1 MTDSFVLS
9 SLRTPF
15 AKFGKGYASV
25 RPDDLAASVIAS
37 LIERHVP
44 DVSLIDEAIFGNA
57 NGAGEENRNV
67 ARMSL
72 LLAGLPTSIP
82 GSTVNRLCGSGLDA
96 AISAARMIE
105 TGDAEL
111 VIAGGVE
118 SMTRAPWV
126 LLKPDK
132 AFPAQNATLENTAL
146 GWRLVNPKMPQE
158 WSVSLGLANEAV
170 ATKYKVSRVEQD
182 EFAMRSHQ
190 LASQAWDNGFYDSIT
205 STVAGTDIVRDE
217 SIRAATTMSDLAS
230 LKPAFAPDG
239 SITAGN
245 ASPLSDGAAAML
257 IGSSNVASQLGLP
270 AVFRIASR
278 AAHAVD
284 PQWFGIAPIEAA
296 NRALTKAGIAWSQVD
311 AVELNEAF
319 AAQSLACV
327 REWGIDAQIVNAR
340 GGAIAIGHPLGASG
354 IRILSTLVERMR
366 VDNLHYG
373 VASICIGVGQALAV
387 VIENLAYESGVA

>member
-1 MTDSFVLS
+1 
-9 SLRTPF
+9 
-15 AKFGKGYASV
+15 
-25 RPDDLAASVIAS
+25 
-37 LIERHVP
+37 
-44 DVSLIDEAIFGNA
+44 
-57 NGAGEENRNV
+57 
-67 ARMSL
+67 
-72 LLAGLPTSIP
+72 
-82 GSTVNRLCGSGLDA
+82 
-96 AISAARMIE
+96 
-105 TGDAEL
+105 
-111 VIAGGVE
+111 
-118 SMTRAPWV
+118 
-126 LLKPDK
+126 
-132 AFPAQNATLENTAL
+132 
-146 GWRLVNPKMPQE
+146 
-158 WSVSLGLANEAV
+158 
-170 ATKYKVSRVEQD
+170 SRVEQD

-217 SIRAATTMSDLAS
+217 SIRVATTMSDLAG

-296 NRALTKAGIAWSQVD
+296 NRALAKAGIAWSQVG

-327 REWGIDAQIVNAR
+327 HEWGVDLQIVNAR

-366 VDNLHYG
+366 VDNVQYG
-373 VASICIGVGQALAV
+373 LAAICIGVGQALAV
-387 VIENLAYESGVA
+387 VIENLAYTSGAS

>member
-15 AKFGKGYASV
+15 GKFGKGYSSV
-25 RPDDLAASVIAS
+25 RPDDLAAGVIAA
-37 LIERHVP
+37 LVERHLP
-44 DVSLIDEAIFGNA
+44 DASLIDEAIFGNA

-126 LLKPDK
+126 LMKPDK

-146 GWRLVNPKMPQE
+146 GWRLVNPDMPQE

-190 LASQAWDNGFYDSIT
+190 LAAAAWDGGFYDLIT
-205 STVAGTDIVRDE
+205 APVAGTDIVRDE
-217 SIRAATTMSDLAS
+217 SIRSTTSMSDLAG
-230 LKPAFAPDG
+230 LKPAFTPDG

-245 ASPLSDGAAAML
+245 ASPLS
-257 IGSSNVASQLGLP
+257 
-270 AVFRIASR
+270 
-278 AAHAVD
+278 
-284 PQWFGIAPIEAA
+284 
-296 NRALTKAGIAWSQVD
+296 
-311 AVELNEAF
+311 
-319 AAQSLACV
+319 
-327 REWGIDAQIVNAR
+327 
-340 GGAIAIGHPLGASG
+340 
-354 IRILSTLVERMR
+354 
-366 VDNLHYG
+366 
-373 VASICIGVGQALAV
+373 
-387 VIENLAYESGVA
+387 